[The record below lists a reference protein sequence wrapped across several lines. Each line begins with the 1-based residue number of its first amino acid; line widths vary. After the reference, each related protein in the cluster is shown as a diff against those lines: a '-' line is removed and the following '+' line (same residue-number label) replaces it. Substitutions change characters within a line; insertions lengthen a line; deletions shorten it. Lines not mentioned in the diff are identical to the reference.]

1 MWRASRVPALAHRT
15 LARTCRVRRKVCVP
29 RRVRAAT
36 ALTAA
41 VQKCDEER
49 VEDDSCKTCRRLGIQ
64 CLGWGPKRPD
74 WMRVRALRHD
84 RGALS

>member
-1 MWRASRVPALAHRT
+1 M
-15 LARTCRVRRKVCVP
+15 RRKVCP
-29 RRVRAAT
+29 PPCPHAT
-36 ALTAA
+36 ELTAV

-49 VEDDSCKTCRRLGIQ
+49 VEGDSCKTCRRLGIQ

-84 RGALS
+84 RGGLS